1 MSMSERFHLKTRA
14 LILTMSA
21 LVDLRQPK
29 VLQALVV
36 VS

>member
-1 MSMSERFHLKTRA
+1 MSMSERFHLKIKA
-14 LILTMSA
+14 LIQIMLA